1 MGSNKKGGEVLASGG
16 FGCVFSPALKC
27 DGTNKRTK
35 NTISKLMTE
44 KHAMQEYNE
53 ILSIKSKLHDIP
65 EYARYFMVDGASV
78 CKPNKLTRKDLSNF
92 HKKCT
97 ALPKHNITA
106 ININRSLD
114 ELLSLNM
121 PYGGIPVDDF
131 IYQVESFG
139 ELIELNDSLKR
150 LLLHGIIPMNERNVY
165 HSDVKDSNVLVNY
178 HSDENELDSKLID
191 WGLSVV
197 YEPHKNQ
204 KFPNTW
210 RNRPLQYNVP
220 FSVIIFTDQFVVKY
234 TEYLKNG
241 GTDEGDELKRFVI
254 DYIHF
259 WMKKR
264 GLGHYKMINE
274 IMYILFSNELIDI
287 HSNAVKWN
295 TIETDYTI
303 VYITNYIVEVL
314 ENFTTFKKDGSL
326 NLRKYL
332 DDVFIHIIDIWGFVI
347 TYFPFLEFLYNNY
360 SILTTEQMQMF
371 DLIKGMFLKYL
382 YNPRIVSIDVSELTD
397 NLDSLSG
404 MLEREVTNNLNL
416 STTRVS
422 ASSRDARGLTRKS
435 RNISFKRINRS
446 RTKRKN
452 IILSKSILNYKL
464 GKLKKY
470 RRNKNHK

>member
-1 MGSNKKGGEVLASGG
+1 MFVRVALALLYVIYIIMGSNKKGGEVLASGG

-191 WGLSVV
+191 WGLSVAPRV
-197 YEPHKNQ
+197 GPS
-204 KFPNTW
+204 PSST
-210 RNRPLQYNVP
+210 RPR
-220 FSVIIFTDQFVVKY
+220 SC
-234 TEYLKNG
+234 
-241 GTDEGDELKRFVI
+241 
-254 DYIHF
+254 
-259 WMKKR
+259 
-264 GLGHYKMINE
+264 
-274 IMYILFSNELIDI
+274 
-287 HSNAVKWN
+287 
-295 TIETDYTI
+295 
-303 VYITNYIVEVL
+303 
-314 ENFTTFKKDGSL
+314 
-326 NLRKYL
+326 
-332 DDVFIHIIDIWGFVI
+332 
-347 TYFPFLEFLYNNY
+347 
-360 SILTTEQMQMF
+360 
-371 DLIKGMFLKYL
+371 
-382 YNPRIVSIDVSELTD
+382 
-397 NLDSLSG
+397 
-404 MLEREVTNNLNL
+404 
-416 STTRVS
+416 
-422 ASSRDARGLTRKS
+422 ARGCSTS
-435 RNISFKRINRS
+435 RSTSVARVESRRS
-446 RTKRKN
+446 R
-452 IILSKSILNYKL
+452 
-464 GKLKKY
+464 
-470 RRNKNHK
+470 